1 MRNTETFVF
10 CIFIIETTLI
20 LNEQSAISIHQMWSF
35 SGSKAPWLK
44 SKPFFFMERPAIVF
58 VCVILVSHVH
68 DSYRYQFAL
77 FSETQTRVKLDHR
90 RDTYIENTGKIVTAL
105 RLGQRQGC
113 KKHLNFIPGIVTAF
127 QSGLGQNQFSG
138 FSKGKIIG
146 VGEEQ
151 PNNLKRI
158 NLFFEC

>member
-1 MRNTETFVF
+1 MVFLRVESTLVEVKAILLHGET
-10 CIFIIETTLI
+10 CL
-20 LNEQSAISIHQMWSF
+20 
-35 SGSKAPWLK
+35 
-44 SKPFFFMERPAIVF
+44 VF

-127 QSGLGQNQFSG
+127 QSGLGQN
-138 FSKGKIIG
+138 
-146 VGEEQ
+146 
-151 PNNLKRI
+151 
-158 NLFFEC
+158 